1 MYTYKPQGIDQE
13 PELVLTSWQVFEVE
27 NDTRHFVGLLT
38 NLGRDSRVSSPI
50 QEFDPETMVGI
61 TATGRRYGLQGEPEL
76 NPFAIQLFDVWCEG
90 AGVKTIRNVT
100 DEYAVGK

>member
-50 QEFDPETMVGI
+50 QQFDPTTMIGI
-61 TATGRRYGLQGEPEL
+61 TASGRRYGLQGKPRIDG
-76 NPFAIQLFDVWCEG
+76 FAMQLFEAWCQG
-90 AGVKTIRNVT
+90 SGVTTVRNVT
-100 DEYAVGK
+100 NEYIEGT